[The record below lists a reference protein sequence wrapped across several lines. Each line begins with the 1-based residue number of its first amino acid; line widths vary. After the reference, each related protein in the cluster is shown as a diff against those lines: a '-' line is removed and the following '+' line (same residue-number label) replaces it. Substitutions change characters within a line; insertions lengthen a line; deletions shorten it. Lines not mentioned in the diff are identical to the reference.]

1 MGWILSLFLLTS
13 IAFSTG
19 CSSTRGSPDD
29 LLWVQPIEF
38 SKETK
43 EWLGSLEWP
52 QSAYADFD
60 KIRKHNEKLKRIK
73 EAATTP

>member
-1 MGWILSLFLLTS
+1 MGWILSLCLLTS
-13 IAFSTG
+13 VLFSTG
-19 CSSTRGSPDD
+19 CNPTRSVPDD

-38 SKETK
+38 SEETK

-73 EAATTP
+73 GLATDP

>member
-1 MGWILSLFLLTS
+1 MGWILSLFLLV
-13 IAFSTG
+13 STLSSTA
-19 CSSTRGSPDD
+19 CSSARGTPDD
-29 LLWVQPIEF
+29 LTWVQPIEF

-60 KIRKHNEKLKRIK
+60 KIRKHNEKLRRIK
-73 EAATTP
+73 GLATDP